1 MNERKAGAH
10 VWTALLK
17 LFHLLCCRFTA
28 SALKCPQRVGGL
40 LLLLEVLLLSLA
52 CTFILLCER
61 STAAALH
68 FMHTEQSAK
77 RQPPWIGHHNPY
89 LIPGTFNWPVLLPGV
104 IRGQMRNG
112 NRVVWCECD
121 SHCHVPLDL
130 CHSKWR
136 EIAALNCLFLSIASI
151 WGIFHAWNVVI
162 SLSKALQSSQLVLTG
177 AEHQQTGRNWKLILA
192 PAIITHIPSEP
203 KVIEQRF
210 RSA

>member
-1 MNERKAGAH
+1 MYERKAGAH
-10 VWTALLK
+10 VWTARLK
-17 LFHLLCCRFTA
+17 LFHLLCRTFTA
-28 SALKCPQRVGGL
+28 PRSEMSPASGGL

-52 CTFILLCER
+52 CTFILLCEC

-68 FMHTEQSAK
+68 FMHSEQAAK

-104 IRGQMRNG
+104 RGQMRNG
-112 NRVVWCECD
+112 NRAVWCEWD

-151 WGIFHAWNVVI
+151 WGIFMR
-162 SLSKALQSSQLVLTG
+162 G
-177 AEHQQTGRNWKLILA
+177 M
-192 PAIITHIPSEP
+192 
-203 KVIEQRF
+203 
-210 RSA
+210 